1 MLGDGENVSW
11 RTDLEISVVS
21 EHLNI
26 VTPVFS
32 NTHPVIRPHL

>member
-11 RTDLEISVVS
+11 RAGFEISVVS
-21 EHLNI
+21 EHLNV

-32 NTHPVIRPHL
+32 NTHPVIRHRL